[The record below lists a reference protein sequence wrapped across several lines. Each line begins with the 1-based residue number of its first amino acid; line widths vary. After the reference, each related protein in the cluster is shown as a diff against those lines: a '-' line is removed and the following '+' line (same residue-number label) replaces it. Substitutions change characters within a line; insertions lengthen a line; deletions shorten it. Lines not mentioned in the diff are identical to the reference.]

1 MMKEFHASAAMID
14 RVALVTHNA
23 DSPLIESECR
33 MSEISGQNL
42 DTTLVPA
49 RRKLSLIER
58 LPQTGLAR
66 LPVRGADVAG
76 DMCVGL
82 LEQRGG
88 KMTADEAGGSG
99 QENAFGPVRRARAGQ
114 LDVRGQE
121 DVAGQVRGAVRRS
134 IDVEHRREVPDDGRR
149 VDRSDREVR
158 PHLVADAAAEA
169 DREQRMAAE
178 VEEVVIDTHAREPES
193 IRE

>member
-1 MMKEFHASAAMID
+1 MMKEFHARATMID

-23 DSPLIESECR
+23 DSPLLESECR

-58 LPQTGLAR
+58 LPQTGLGR
-66 LPVRGADVAG
+66 LPVRGADVTG
-76 DMCVGL
+76 DMRVGL
-82 LEQRGG
+82 LEQRGE

-99 QENAFGPVRRARAGQ
+99 QENPFGPVRRARAGQ
-114 LDVRGQE
+114 LDVRRQE

-134 IDVEHRREVPDDGRR
+134 IFVEHRREVADDGRR
-149 VDRSDREVR
+149 VDRGDRKVR
-158 PHLVADAAAEA
+158 PDLVADAATEA

-178 VEEVVIDTHAREPES
+178 VEEVVMDTHTREPEG
-193 IRE
+193 IGE